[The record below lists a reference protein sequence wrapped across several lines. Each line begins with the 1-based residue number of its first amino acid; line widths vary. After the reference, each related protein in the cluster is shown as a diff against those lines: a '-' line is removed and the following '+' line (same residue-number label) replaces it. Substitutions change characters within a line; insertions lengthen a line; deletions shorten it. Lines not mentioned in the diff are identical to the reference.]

1 MQSDEPSSNPS
12 RVHNYC
18 SLKLLEKNEN
28 KRKRDRGDRIVVA
41 TEQRTHLA
49 NKQSFGRLRDVGTHG
64 EATQKI

>member
-1 MQSDEPSSNPS
+1 MTE
-12 RVHNYC
+12 H
-18 SLKLLEKNEN
+18 